1 MEYIEDIGCLT
12 QRSQIDRLQELADIS
27 TRQRLR
33 RVEQPS
39 ALATTMFVIGSG
51 GEESTWELDHVALAS
66 ESVALTERLQLEAE
80 EALANLLPTQTVLRI
95 LRDTR
100 ATAAA
105 LVAPIATGV
114 VALQLAD
121 ADHEESLT
129 ARIDR
134 PSDGEP
140 TLGKWDFG
148 KVAWVVRLRYGLRAA
163 RSSNES
169 TREAQPR
176 PPVAAA
182 QVRASDPLTQRRN
195 HRREMREQLHRM
207 PAAAPSWLP

>member
-1 MEYIEDIGCLT
+1 MENIEDIGCLT
-12 QRSQIDRLQELADIS
+12 QRSQIDRLQELADSS

-39 ALATTMFVIGSG
+39 TLATTMFVIGSG
-51 GEESTWELDHVALAS
+51 GKESTWELDHVALAS

-80 EALANLLPTQTVLRI
+80 EALANLVPTQTVLRI
-95 LRDTR
+95 LRDTH

-163 RSSNES
+163 LASDES
-169 TREAQPR
+169 TREASPR
-176 PPVAAA
+176 PQVAAVP
-182 QVRASDPLTQRRN
+182 VRPSDPLTQRRN
-195 HRREMREQLHRM
+195 HRREMREQLHGI

>member
-1 MEYIEDIGCLT
+1 MQHIEDFGCLT
-12 QRSQIDRLQELADIS
+12 QRSQIDRLQELADTS

-39 ALATTMFVIGSG
+39 TLATTMFVIGG
-51 GEESTWELDHVALAS
+51 GGQESMWELDHVALAS
-66 ESVALTERLQLEAE
+66 ESVALTERLQLEAD
-80 EALANLLPTQTVLRI
+80 EALANLVPTQIVLRI
-95 LRDTR
+95 LRNTH

-129 ARIDR
+129 ARIDQ

-163 RSSNES
+163 RASDES
-169 TREAQPR
+169 TREASPR
-176 PPVAAA
+176 PQVAAA
-182 QVRASDPLTQRRN
+182 PARPADLTQRRN
-195 HRREMREQLHRM
+195 HRREMREQLQRM